1 MNNEIYSIF
10 IERSGF
16 MSKILIML
24 GVVLVVLGVIWTV
37 FPSAFS
43 WFGKLPGDIRYE
55 SGNTRVY
62 FPIVTMIV
70 VSVVLSI
77 LLNLFRR

>member
-1 MNNEIYSIF
+1 
-10 IERSGF
+10 
-16 MSKILIML
+16 MSKILIII
-24 GVVLVVLGVIWTV
+24 GIILVVIGVIWTA
-37 FPSAFS
+37 FPGAFS
-43 WFGKLPGDIRYE
+43 WFGRLPGDIRYS

-77 LLNLFRR
+77 LLNIFRR

>member
-1 MNNEIYSIF
+1 MP
-10 IERSGF
+10 
-16 MSKILIML
+16 KIIIIV
-24 GVVLVVLGVIWTV
+24 GVVLVLIGLIWSV
-37 FPSAFS
+37 FPGAFS
-43 WFGKLPGDIRYE
+43 WFGKLPGDIRYQ

-77 LLNLFRR
+77 LLNLFRH